1 MNEIKI
7 NRSAHICAWAAW
19 GTVFSGFAA
28 SAEGRDLKKPNVL
41 FIIADDLAARLGCY
55 GDSAAVTPA
64 LDQLAAEGVLFER
77 AYAAGTVCTPSRK
90 SFLTGL
96 SVATVGHGN
105 NNFMK
110 DHPETMTLPRWF
122 REHGYQTAKVGKV
135 EHTDEYAGP
144 LDWDSVL
151 KEKPVSNKGAKTLRY
166 KGKEGIELGYSI
178 VRPDHEP
185 TIDQART
192 DAFADFINHQWSR
205 TKPFFFALG
214 LHSPHA
220 PWDVQQKHL
229 SLHPVGRISLPVAP
243 AGATPMTKPPG
254 YSGRCFAALFDGP
267 EEMRAGLASS
277 FPSIGGG
284 PEASVD
290 DAVQKQMIQA
300 YSAAV
305 SMMDEM
311 TGRVLQLLE
320 QQGLAENTL
329 VVFTSDQGYFL
340 GYRNLWSKHYLY
352 PDVIR
357 VPLIIRAPGL
367 TRPAG
372 RAGGVVELLDLF
384 PTLCELAGLPIPDGL
399 DGTSFVPLLRE
410 PELEGKPAAY
420 AAGILFGGQAVI
432 TRDWL
437 CIDWAGGK
445 RFMPTGLREEV
456 GKDAADVLSRLA
468 GTNSPNNE
476 IKIRLDGSH
485 RWIDIEVDLEA
496 SREFYHIEADPNAWF
511 DLSGNPEVQK
521 EMMRHLEL
529 IRNKFGRQSQGIIP

>member
-1 MNEIKI
+1 MNGTKI
-7 NRSAHICAWAAW
+7 NKAAHAWVWAAW

-28 SAEGRDLKKPNVL
+28 PAEGRDMKPNVL

-55 GDSAAVTPA
+55 GDSTAVTPA

-166 KGKEGIELGYSI
+166 KSKEGIELGYAI

-192 DAFADFINHQWSR
+192 DAFADFVSNQWNRSQ
-205 TKPFFFALG
+205 PFFFALG

-220 PWDVQQKHL
+220 PWDFQQKHL
-229 SLHPVGRISLPVAP
+229 NLHPAERISLPVAP

-254 YSGRCFAALFDGP
+254 YSGRCFAALFDGS
-267 EEMRAGLASS
+267 EEMRARLASS

-352 PDVIR
+352 PDVLR
-357 VPLIIRAPGL
+357 VPLIVRAPGL

-372 RAGGVVELLDLF
+372 RAGGVVELLDIF

-399 DGTSFVPLLRE
+399 DGTSFVPLLKE

-437 CIDWAGGK
+437 CIDWVGGK
-445 RFMPTGLREEV
+445 RFLPTGLRAED
-456 GKDAADVLSRLA
+456 GKDPADVVSRLA

-476 IKIRLDGSH
+476 IKIRLDGPQ
-485 RWIDIEVDLEA
+485 RWIDVEVDLA
-496 SREFYHIEADPNAWF
+496 VSREFYHIGNDPKAWF
-511 DLSGNPEVQK
+511 DLSGNPEVRT

-529 IRNKFGRQSQGIIP
+529 IQRKFGR

>member
-1 MNEIKI
+1 MKGTKTNKL
-7 NRSAHICAWAAW
+7 AHAWVWAAW
-19 GTVFSGFAA
+19 GTVFSGF
-28 SAEGRDLKKPNVL
+28 SAPAENRDVKPNVL
-41 FIIADDLAARLGCY
+41 FIIADDLAVRLGCY
-55 GDSAAVTPA
+55 GDAAAVTPN
-64 LDQLAAEGVLFER
+64 LDKLASEGVLFER

-96 SVATVGHGN
+96 SVATVGRGN

-135 EHTDEYAGP
+135 EHADEYAGP

-166 KGKEGIELGYSI
+166 KSKEGIELGYSI
-178 VRPDHEP
+178 VRPDNEP

-192 DAFADFINHQWSR
+192 EAFAGFISNQWNRSQ
-205 TKPFFFALG
+205 PFFFALG

-229 SLHPVGRISLPVAP
+229 NLHPTERISLPVAP
-243 AGATPMTKPPG
+243 AGATPMTKPPRYAG
-254 YSGRCFAALFDGP
+254 HCFAALFDGSQ
-267 EEMRAGLASS
+267 EMRDRLADS
-277 FPSIGGG
+277 FPAIGGG
-284 PEASVD
+284 PGVAVD
-290 DAVQKQMIQA
+290 DLVQQQMIQA

-320 QQGLAENTL
+320 QQGLAGNTII
-329 VVFTSDQGYFL
+329 VFTSDQGYFL

-352 PDVIR
+352 PDVLR
-357 VPLIIRAPGL
+357 VPLIVRAPSL

-384 PTLCELAGLPIPDGL
+384 PTLCGLAGLPIPDGL
-399 DGTSFVPLLRE
+399 DGTSFVPLLRD
-410 PELEGKPAAY
+410 PEREGKAAAY
-420 AAGILFGGQAVI
+420 AEGILYGGQAVI

-445 RFMPTGLREEV
+445 RFLPTGLREEV
-456 GKDAADVLSRLA
+456 GKDAADIVSRLA

-485 RWIDIEVDLEA
+485 RWIDIEVDLAA
-496 SREFYHIEADPNAWF
+496 SREFYHIGNDPKAWF
-511 DLSGNPEVQK
+511 DLSGNPAVQA
-521 EMMRHLEL
+521 ELLRHLEL
-529 IRNKFGRQSQGIIP
+529 LKRESGRQNQGPLQ